1 MPGDYNSQ
9 NGHFQTTFSGSS
21 PLSNQKGIAL
31 IAGLV
36 FMTVLSLLMFTAVRW
51 ASDDITRTKN
61 YVETRQATYIAEA
74 GIQKAINYFNYD
86 SSGNSPGEVSNGFDD
101 ELADDVGTSDWPTGT
116 FSNITLGS
124 GGGTY
129 TVTIDDNAEGDGD
142 ENDDTDNSVKLTS
155 TGTISGVTA
164 TIEAVIYRPLFTSQY
179 ALLSEGDVKV
189 AGTSTTITGT
199 NGAVHTNSDFT
210 QTGNP
215 TISQGASAS
224 GTCSGSTCG
233 SGGGASTEFVPTFEP
248 SDYEQYADYIFNAD
262 GTVDQRNS
270 DGSITTGVKDESAG
284 TGIAILDS
292 FSWHSVQ
299 GWSVGGSPTVGTT
312 IPNQAFLYFKD
323 DFAAQSVGSSGTP
336 WEITLVVEESIAWT
350 GNAFIS
356 NWKDPDLTPDLQNL
370 FLIAENDIKIN
381 SLDQDTQGIIACKD
395 QASLAGGANI
405 EGSVITKNLTTSDN
419 TVNGTETDGSGG
431 LTITYNGD
439 VVAPVLS
446 NKVSILSWQKT

>member
-1 MPGDYNSQ
+1 MAIDPHSQ
-9 NGHFQTTFSGSS
+9 KGYHQKNVLGFM

-36 FMTVLSLLMFTAVRW
+36 FLTILSLLIIAAIRW

-74 GIQKAINYFNYD
+74 GIQKALNYFNYD

-101 ELADDVGTSDWPTGT
+101 ELVGGSDWPTAT
-116 FSNITLGS
+116 FSNIALGS
-124 GGGTY
+124 DGGTY

-142 ENDDTDNSVKLTS
+142 NDDDTDSSVILTS

-164 TIEAVIYRPLFTSQY
+164 TIEAVIYRPLFTSQF
-179 ALLSEGDVKV
+179 AILSEGDVKV
-189 AGTSTTITGT
+189 AGSSTTITGT
-199 NGAVHTNSDFT
+199 SGSVHTNSNFT
-210 QTGNP
+210 QSGTP
-215 TISQGASAS
+215 TISEGSSAS
-224 GTCSGSTCG
+224 GSCSGSTCD
-233 SGGGASTEFVPTFEP
+233 SAGGASTEYVPTFEP
-248 SDYEQYADYIFNAD
+248 SDFEQYADYIFNND
-262 GTVDQRNS
+262 GTIDQRNADS
-270 DGSITTGVKDESAG
+270 SITTGVEANSIFDG
-284 TGIAILDS
+284 
-292 FSWHSVQ
+292 FSHHNTQ
-299 GWSVGGSPTVGTT
+299 GWSVGSSAIGTE

-323 DFAAQSVGSSGTP
+323 DFKAQSIGSSGTP

-350 GNAFIS
+350 GNAYIS

-395 QASLAGGANI
+395 QASLSGGANI
-405 EGSVITKNLTTSDN
+405 EGSLITKNLTTSDN

-439 VVAPVLS
+439 VVTPALS
-446 NKVSILSWQKT
+446 NKVSILSWQET

>member
-1 MPGDYNSQ
+1 MARDDHSQ
-9 NGHFQTTFSGSS
+9 NGYYQKNVLGFVPF
-21 PLSNQKGIAL
+21 SNQKGIAL

-36 FMTVLSLLMFTAVRW
+36 FLTILSLLIITAIRW

-74 GIQKAINYFNYD
+74 GIQMALNYFNYD
-86 SSGNSPGEVSNGFDD
+86 SSGNSPGEVDNGFDD
-101 ELADDVGTSDWPTGT
+101 ELVGGSDWPTGT
-116 FSNITLGS
+116 FSNIALGS

-142 ENDDTDNSVKLTS
+142 NDDDTDSSVILTS
-155 TGTISGVTA
+155 TGTISGVSA

-189 AGTSTTITGT
+189 AGSSTTITGT

-210 QTGNP
+210 QTGTP
-215 TISQGASAS
+215 TISEGSSAAGS
-224 GTCSGSTCG
+224 CSGSTCD

-248 SDYEQYADYIFNAD
+248 SDFEQYADYIFNAD
-262 GTVDQRNS
+262 GTIDQRNADS
-270 DGSITTGVKDESAG
+270 SITTGVEGNSIFDG
-284 TGIAILDS
+284 
-292 FSWHSVQ
+292 FSHHNTQ
-299 GWSVGGSPTVGTT
+299 GWSVSSSTIGTEV
-312 IPNQAFLYFKD
+312 PNQAFLYFKD
-323 DFAAQSVGSSGTP
+323 DFKAQSIGSSGTP

-350 GNAFIS
+350 GNAYIS
-356 NWKDPDLTPDLQNL
+356 NWKDSDLTPDLQNL

-405 EGSVITKNLTTSDN
+405 EGTVITKNLTTSDN

-446 NKVSILSWQKT
+446 NKVAVLSWQET